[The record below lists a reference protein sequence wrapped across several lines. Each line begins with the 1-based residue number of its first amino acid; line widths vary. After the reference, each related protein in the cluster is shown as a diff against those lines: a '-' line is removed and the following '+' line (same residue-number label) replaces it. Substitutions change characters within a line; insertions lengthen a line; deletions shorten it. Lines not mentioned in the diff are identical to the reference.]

1 MYSIKFAGVFSQT
14 QKERSQMPKFFI
26 EKEKIVSGE
35 VVISGGDAAHISKVL
50 RMTSGETLTLCDGEG
65 TDFEAEI
72 LSATK
77 EEVALKI
84 LGERPCPAEPSLK
97 VTLFQGL
104 PKQGKM
110 DYIIEKCT
118 ELGISEIVP
127 VACKRSV
134 VSVKED
140 KQDKKLA
147 RWRKIAAESVKQCG
161 RGVIP
166 NVTEVMKLEEAISYA
181 KSLSLVVACYENEEQ
196 FSLKEAFSGEKPE
209 SVGIFIGPEGG
220 FDEQEIKLFL
230 KENIKTVTLGSRI
243 LRTETAGHTV
253 LSCAMYEYGEME
265 RA

>member
-1 MYSIKFAGVFSQT
+1 
-14 QKERSQMPKFFI
+14 MPKFFI
-26 EKEKIVSGE
+26 EKEKIVSGKI
-35 VVISGGDAAHISKVL
+35 VISDGDAAHISKVL
-50 RMTSGETLTLCDGEG
+50 RMLPGETLMLCDGEG
-65 TDFEAEI
+65 TDFDAEI

-77 EEVALKI
+77 EEVSLKI
-84 LGERPCPAEPSLK
+84 LSARPCPAEPNLK

-118 ELGISEIVP
+118 ELGIAEIVP
-127 VACKRSV
+127 VSCKRSV
-134 VSVKED
+134 VNVKED

-147 RWRKIAAESVKQCG
+147 RWRKIASESVKQCM

-166 NVTEVMKLEEAISYA
+166 HITEVMSVKEAISYA
-181 KSLSLVVACYENEEQ
+181 KHLSHTVACYENEEQ
-196 FSLKEAFSGEKPE
+196 FSLKEALSGEKPD
-209 SVGIFIGPEGG
+209 SLGIFIGPEGG
-220 FDEQEIKLFL
+220 FDETEIELFL

-265 RA
+265 K